1 MIRAILVED
10 NREFRR
16 CLKKII
22 GTHYPLIQVI
32 EVENEEEVLKE
43 VDRVPPDLIFMD
55 IHLPGKNGLQLTQE
69 IKSRHPNSVVIVL
82 TGYDLPEYQ
91 ESAYR
96 SGANYFISKDS
107 SMGDFFALIESVTQ
121 SCSSGLN

>member
-1 MIRAILVED
+1 MVRAILVED

-16 CLKKII
+16 CLKKIL
-22 GTHYPLIQVI
+22 GTHYPLIQVT
-32 EVENEEEVLKE
+32 EAENEEEVLKE

-55 IHLPGKNGLQLTQE
+55 IHLPGKNGLQLTRE
-69 IKSRHPNSVVIVL
+69 IKSRYPNIVVIVL

-96 SGANYFISKDS
+96 SGANYFLSKDS
-107 SMGDFFALIESVTQ
+107 SMGDFFALI
-121 SCSSGLN
+121 